1 MFLKYDKHSYYCQG
15 GFWPGEGMLMNDKQK
30 KITPLRRKPSQMR
43 SREKVKLIL
52 ECAVALI
59 ARQGSD
65 AMRMSEVA
73 QNAGISI
80 GALYQ
85 YFPDKTAI
93 VRMLAQRYNQE
104 ARVCIEQGLA
114 QAETL
119 PQLMAAFNTLIDEYY
134 ALFIAEP
141 VMRDIWAATQT
152 SQALREEEVAESRL
166 NGALLAAAILRLR
179 PEARREQVEQDAF
192 LLMHLGEAT
201 MRLAVSTGPQ
211 EGQALVESYKRM
223 AETMLA
229 ETGR

>member
-1 MFLKYDKHSYYCQG
+1 
-15 GFWPGEGMLMNDKQK
+15 MNDKQK
-30 KITPLRRKPSQMR
+30 NILPLRRKPSQTR

-52 ECAVALI
+52 DCATELI

-73 QNAGISI
+73 QKAGISI

-93 VRMLAQRYNQE
+93 VRVLAQRYNQE
-104 ARVCIEQGLA
+104 ARECIEQGLA
-114 QAETL
+114 QADSL
-119 PQLMAAFNTLIDEYY
+119 PRLVDAFNGLIDEYY
-134 ALFIAEP
+134 ALFMAEP

-166 NGALLAAAILRLR
+166 NGALLAAAIARLR
-179 PEARREQVEQDAF
+179 PQAERTAIEQSAF

-211 EGQALVESYKRM
+211 EGRALVDGYKRM
-223 AETMLA
+223 AAKVLTDA
-229 ETGR
+229 